1 MNRRSRPDNCCT
13 TFTDVEPLA
22 SNERERSIAVLK
34 ALADPTR
41 LEMYRLIAGQPAGL
55 CACDIV
61 ERFDLAQPTIAHH
74 LKVLRD
80 AGLVTVSRRG
90 IWAYYAADPQGQAI
104 LQETLL
110 VLGGRV
116 LAAVD

>member
-1 MNRRSRPDNCCT
+1 MSTRTRPEDCCT
-13 TFTDVEPLA
+13 AFTDIAPLPPG
-22 SNERERSIAVLK
+22 ERERSVGILK

-41 LEMYRLIAGQPAGL
+41 LEMYRLITGQPAGL

-61 ERFDLAQPTIAHH
+61 DRFDLAQPTIAHH

-90 IWAYYAADPQGQAI
+90 IWAYYAGDPQGQRA
-104 LQETLL
+104 LHETLASL
-110 VLGGRV
+110 TGGV
-116 LAAVD
+116 LAPAR